1 MPILFLRSWTLFGCL
16 ISQMDLEQVK
26 RAFAL
31 TSSKKEQVDKKVDEI
46 SLMLVQQGGN
56 IKESLLDELHEL
68 ETQQNHLKEHV
79 NSLRQQLSKRGL
91 TTSEI
96 NSILKNSQQN
106 TEQISFDAFALPS
119 APKKAPVSNVQE
131 EKLLSA
137 IEHERYHQKHIEE
150 VEKWNQQETQRQ
162 QAIREQNLKL
172 LQLHEQLQQ
181 MKISEEQKIA

>member
-1 MPILFLRSWTLFGCL
+1 
-16 ISQMDLEQVK
+16 MDLDQVK
-26 RAFAL
+26 RAYAL
-31 TSSKKEQVDKKVDEI
+31 TFSQKEQVDKKVDDI
-46 SLMLVQQGGN
+46 SLQLVKSSGSIQA
-56 IKESLLDELHEL
+56 SLLDQLHEL
-68 ETQQNHLKEHV
+68 EIQQNHLKEHV

-96 NSILKNSQQN
+96 NSIPKTTTLTNS
-106 TEQISFDAFALPS
+106 EPPSMEAFFPS
-119 APKKAPVSNVQE
+119 APKQAPVQSNPNE
-131 EKLLSA
+131 EKLLST

-181 MKISEEQKIA
+181 MKVSEEQKIA